1 LALLC
6 WFLVHDSPY
15 SSIRANF
22 IWRNK
27 ILLEQ
32 TDIAKKLGIS
42 MNALHRILRASGYEP
57 NYKLLANKRHYEYEA
72 ILDIIRNARGEQDA
86 TRSYAKQKD
95 IL

>member
-1 LALLC
+1 
-6 WFLVHDSPY
+6 
-15 SSIRANF
+15 
-22 IWRNK
+22 
-27 ILLEQ
+27 
-32 TDIAKKLGIS
+32 